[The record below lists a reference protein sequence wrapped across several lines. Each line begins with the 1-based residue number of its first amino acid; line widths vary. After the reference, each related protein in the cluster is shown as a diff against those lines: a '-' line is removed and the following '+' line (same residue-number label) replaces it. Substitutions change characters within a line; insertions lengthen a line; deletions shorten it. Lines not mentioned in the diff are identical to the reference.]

1 MNYPEWIKE
10 VKRKLEQKYKIRN
23 MAESKFGLRID
34 FYNHFHYSIEYDQLE
49 DLYCYSVSDAVR
61 SEDGFD
67 HICNDIEEKYLKQII
82 K

>member
-1 MNYPEWIKE
+1 MSYSEWIKK
-10 VKRKLEQKYKIRN
+10 VKKKLEQTYKIRN

-34 FYNHFHYSIEYDQLE
+34 FRNHFHYSIEHDQLKN
-49 DLYCYSVSDAVR
+49 LYYYSVSDTVR

-67 HICNDIEEKYLKQII
+67 HICNDIEERYLKQII